1 MVEEAYERGFVDKI
15 LGDIFYTTTQG
26 IREAIAAAV
35 PVDKNT
41 HILVVAC
48 RNGETVFYF
57 AKEIGCTVVGSD
69 IFEAHIKEAEKVARR
84 EKLTKK
90 VSFVKGF
97 AEDLPLDDETF
108 DLVIL
113 ERSLSCYDNKA
124 TAIKECGRVLKKGG
138 TFAMADFTTTEMSE
152 EDRQELTELTCLVT
166 SLHVDTF
173 KEHMEDAGLTDIVI
187 EHKEH
192 IAEKNMK
199 VLLQKWKKIRLFSNI
214 FLKASSADAG
224 RFENLMRRGEKVI
237 REQKLG
243 YTLFMGKKA

>member
-15 LGDIFYTTTQG
+15 LGDIFYTTTQK
-26 IREAIAAAV
+26 IREELTNTI

-41 HILVVAC
+41 YILVVAC
-48 RNGETVFYF
+48 RGGETVFYF

-69 IFEAHIKEAEKVARR
+69 IFEAHIKEAEKIARR

-90 VSFVKGF
+90 VSFVRGF
-97 AEDLPLDDETF
+97 AEDLPFEDGTF
-108 DLVIL
+108 DLVVL

-124 TAIKECGRVLKKGG
+124 KAISECSRVLKEGG
-138 TFAMADFTTTEMSE
+138 TFAMADFTTTEMSDEDQE
-152 EDRQELTELTCLVT
+152 ELKELTCLVT
-166 SLHVDTF
+166 SLSVETF
-173 KEHMEDAGLTDIVI
+173 KDYMEQAGLSNIVT
-187 EHKEH
+187 EEKEQ

-199 VLLQKWKKIRLFSNI
+199 LLLQKWKKIRLFSNI

-224 RFENLMRRGEKVI
+224 RFENLMRRGEKAI

-243 YTLFMGKKA
+243 YMLYMGKKA